1 MLRNLDTA
9 LLRTFVTVA
18 DHANMTV
25 AGNALHLT
33 QGAISQ
39 QIKRLEQTLGCNLF
53 QREARGLR
61 LTPAGERLFG
71 RAKRLLSLNDEIWSE
86 MHADALAG
94 RVRLGVPHDLV
105 AHCLPSIVKAYAQ
118 AFPQVEIEL
127 VSASSPALTDALKR
141 GDLDLALIE
150 EPAGN
155 NHGECLTIEPLVWV
169 GAKAGAA
176 YQKRPLPLSLVVDT
190 CAFRPVILSAS
201 RSVILSAAM
210 RFVKRIVLRSRRT
223 RFSSATKLTVAK
235 RIKAHYPVLL
245 RVPRVKDFDFSLSAL
260 NWPLAPLLHHRS
272 PIIPRRRNNQPPP
285 PPRQNRRSRRCRYRL
300 HPTPRK
306 RSLHQ
311 SPGIPGERRGKN
323 NP

>member
-190 CAFRPVILSAS
+190 CAFRPVILSALQEGGLS
-201 RSVILSAAM
+201 WKTVFENGNLDATAATVRSDLAVTAWLAFTVPPDLDILFAPAGLPALPNFAITLQLARHNAGAA
-210 RFVKRIVLRSRRT
+210 T
-223 RFSSATKLTVAK
+223 A
-235 RIKAHYPVLL
+235 
-245 RVPRVKDFDFSLSAL
+245 AL
-260 NWPLAPLLHHRS
+260 ADHVREYFA
-272 PIIPRRRNNQPPP
+272 RRR
-285 PPRQNRRSRRCRYRL
+285 
-300 HPTPRK
+300 
-306 RSLHQ
+306 
-311 SPGIPGERRGKN
+311 
-323 NP
+323 